1 MPSHVP
7 PIARIRLAR
16 SFPRLLALP
25 AAFIIAGTVLVAV
38 AISIGGVPL
47 LLTAGI
53 GGLVGLVVGIARA
66 AILLSVR
73 VDVEES
79 AVRLRSLGTD
89 HAFALVPGPVTRV
102 RLRGDQASSLRS
114 ATRWL
119 GYDLGRARLRDEED
133 IEIVRLAPT
142 DSVILIPTEDG
153 RLALAAAEEL
163 ALLDALTRA
172 ARARQ
177 RLDAIVAPPQPAP
190 DAPVEGAEAPT
201 PSAPDEP
208 PPIMTGIERA
218 LYERRQVE
226 EREAVSASSEAGA
239 SGQEQHAGD
248 RTMSDVA
255 VAAPVA
261 TDAVPLPEAEP
272 ASEPE
277 LPAASLTTTT
287 SRRRQLRVAR
297 PSWVRRPEPSIV
309 LVVLPLA
316 TAGAAWAIG
325 LARDTIPAYGT
336 DMGRLVALAL
346 VLAGPGTTVG
356 AIVARIWWPRL
367 VAVVVAG
374 GIASAVFVGRS
385 LLG

>member
-1 MPSHVP
+1 MPTRVP

-25 AAFIIAGTVLVAV
+25 AAFIITGTALVAV
-38 AISIGGVPL
+38 AISIGTLPL

-53 GGLVGLVVGIARA
+53 GGLVGLAVGVARA

-89 HAFALVPGPVTRV
+89 RAFALVPGPVTRV
-102 RLRGDQASSLRS
+102 RLRGDQASGLRS

-119 GYDLGRARLRDEED
+119 GYDLGSARLRDEED

-153 RLALAAAEEL
+153 RLALAAAEEH

-177 RLDAIVAPPQPAP
+177 RLDAIVAPSQPASNEP
-190 DAPVEGAEAPT
+190 APV
-201 PSAPDEP
+201 
-208 PPIMTGIERA
+208 MTGIERA
-218 LYERRQVE
+218 LYERQQVE
-226 EREAVSASSEAGA
+226 EREAAVSTSSTARA
-239 SGQEQHAGD
+239 SGQGQDDED

-255 VAAPVA
+255 AAAPVA
-261 TDAVPLPEAEP
+261 TDAVPLPEAGPTPEP
-272 ASEPE
+272 K
-277 LPAASLTTTT
+277 LPAPSSAAASQ
-287 SRRRQLRVAR
+287 RRQLRVAR
-297 PSWVRRPEPSIV
+297 PSWVRRPEPSVV
-309 LVVLPLA
+309 LIVLPLA

-325 LARDTIPAYGT
+325 LARDTIPASGT
-336 DMGRLVALAL
+336 DMGRLVALGL

-356 AIVARIWWPRL
+356 AILARIWWPRL

>member
-1 MPSHVP
+1 MPSRVP

-16 SFPRLLALP
+16 SLPRLLTLP
-25 AAFIIAGTVLVAV
+25 AVFIVVGAALVAA
-38 AISIGGVPL
+38 AISIGTLPL

-53 GGLVGLVVGIARA
+53 GGLVGLLVGVARA

-89 HAFALVPGPVTRV
+89 RAFVLVPGPVTRA

-114 ATRWL
+114 ATRWS

-133 IEIVRLAPT
+133 IEVIRLART

-177 RLDAIVAPPQPAP
+177 RLESIVAPPQPPPDVPAVDVDRPGPRVPEEPAP
-190 DAPVEGAEAPT
+190 
-201 PSAPDEP
+201 
-208 PPIMTGIERA
+208 MTGIERA
-218 LYERRQVE
+218 LYERRQAE
-226 EREAVSASSEAGA
+226 EREVEAHRSSGA
-239 SGQEQHAGD
+239 AANIADPE
-248 RTMSDVA
+248 RVRVA
-255 VAAPVA
+255 TTDATDAAPVPVEA
-261 TDAVPLPEAEP
+261 IPAPEAEV
-272 ASEPE
+272 E
-277 LPAASLTTTT
+277 LISPSSIPTGL
-287 SRRRQLRVAR
+287 RRRLRIVR

-309 LVVLPLA
+309 LVVLPLVA
-316 TAGAAWAIG
+316 AGAAWAIG
-325 LARDTIPAYGT
+325 LARDTIPTSGT
-336 DMGRLVALAL
+336 DMGRLTALAL

-374 GIASAVFVGRS
+374 GIASAVFVGRA